1 MKALLL
7 CAGYGTRLYPLTIN
21 TPKALLKVQGKTLLE
36 LLIDNLQEIDAIDE
50 IVIISNDRFYK
61 NFCDFKPQI
70 ASTKKITILNDGTTS
85 NDNRRGAIGD
95 IKFALDKIKYHGEI
109 MVLAGDN
116 WFDFKLKDL
125 YNFYLKNPAL
135 YQYDFDERGFQWISG
150 EDHQQSIISFRRKSK
165 EQGELIVVCNFVP
178 VRRDNYRIGVP
189 EAGTYKTVFCSDWEE
204 FGGHTEKNLKGK
216 RSDGIPMHGE
226 ENSIELTIP
235 GMSVTVYKKYT
246 RKVKIYEYFDEG

>member
-125 YNFYLKNPAL
+125 YNFYIKNNKNDVVFGEHKTDINVLRAGGVANLDEYGRVLFMEEKPLQPKGTFAVGPFYIYNAQTVKMLDAYLRAGGNPDAPGHFPAYL
-135 YQYDFDERGFQWISG
+135 SQKKPVYAYDIAPKHYIDIGTKQAYDNIERTIQ
-150 EDHQQSIISFRRKSK
+150 
-165 EQGELIVVCNFVP
+165 
-178 VRRDNYRIGVP
+178 
-189 EAGTYKTVFCSDWEE
+189 
-204 FGGHTEKNLKGK
+204 NLNG
-216 RSDGIPMHGE
+216 
-226 ENSIELTIP
+226 NLT
-235 GMSVTVYKKYT
+235 
-246 RKVKIYEYFDEG
+246 R